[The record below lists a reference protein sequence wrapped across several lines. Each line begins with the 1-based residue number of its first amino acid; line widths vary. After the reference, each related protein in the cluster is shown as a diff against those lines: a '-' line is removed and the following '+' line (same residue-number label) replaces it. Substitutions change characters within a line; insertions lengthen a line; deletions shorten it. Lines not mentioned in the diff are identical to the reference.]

1 MIPLRV
7 TMSGWMRYREQQTA
21 DFSGARLLSICGEN
35 GAGKSSIFDA
45 ITFALFG
52 RHRLDGQHVSELI
65 SDGGDQCAVEFEFEQ
80 EGRRYRARRTRG
92 HRASQGSQGL
102 WAWDD
107 GANDWATIPNTQ
119 YARGLEQA
127 LAKLIRITPAA
138 FTSSFLL
145 QQGAATQFLESKPAE
160 RFSVVSSL
168 VNLEAYQA
176 LEKKARETQRREADE
191 VQRLSAKLAEFE
203 GVDAESLAL
212 LRARLEQAVEQRAT
226 AERERERAV
235 SLREAA
241 REYARLTREI
251 DATKRQIEAAAE
263 LIAEA
268 AQVEADAQRYAALD
282 SEIATVQQVQEEL
295 EGAGTAE
302 AASTAARSR
311 LDAIDVDALAVNA
324 EEALR
329 RSAEAGTATERLTGE
344 HQEALREERAAA
356 DLLIVAERIATL
368 RDRLGKAGEGL
379 EAATRE
385 LEQLPALEEDA
396 HHVRAVAEALPLLQQ
411 LGRARQAVERLSR
424 EGDPRAALAETVGRS
439 ESLARERAAVVEA
452 AEAAAAGATDAQRQA
467 AQARAEA
474 NALIEQVA
482 RRREAAGEAVCSR
495 CGQPIDAEQARQELT
510 ALEQQAETARKHER
524 AAAEAAAAAQTAAS
538 DAAGRR
544 DEHLEAIR
552 QAQVDCQAF
561 ERRVAE
567 LEEAEEAARQSYQQF
582 VEAAPGPLRDAVP
595 ESLPLARLH
604 EVYREQ
610 QGVAGRA
617 SEIRSELNRLHTL
630 QGTTRS
636 LDQQIEE
643 LRNDLTDA
651 ERAAGERLEGIE
663 GAGKAHAEAKRR
675 LGDAEVALE
684 DARTAERQART
695 AETDARETLAA
706 ARDERR
712 DLEQAAAK
720 QDEAA
725 KGHRRTAQRLAGR
738 LEAGLREQALTE
750 PRLALDLL
758 ARDRE
763 RLAEA
768 PARLEQL
775 AEARRLESRL
785 GGVLH
790 KLHQDLDRIP
800 PDRRIE
806 EDEADAALR
815 AAEEA
820 LRDTETAREN
830 CQREVARMERDLE
843 EVEAMRA
850 GLARAE
856 TRSQRLKKLVD
867 LLGKSGLQ
875 GALVSEAL
883 DTVMSH
889 ANAFL
894 ERLTGGSLVL
904 RLEPGDGDALELKA
918 LDATCMREPR
928 SVGVL
933 SGSQK
938 FRCAVA
944 VASGIGQYAG
954 AGGMRSIVID
964 EGFGSLDADG
974 QQLIIE
980 ELKNLAEHMDRVIVV
995 SHLQAFTERAHFPDQ
1010 IRVERD
1016 GDGSRIERVT

>member
-1 MIPLRV
+1 MIPLKV
-7 TMSGWMRYREQQTA
+7 TMSGWMRYREEQTA
-21 DFSGARLLSICGEN
+21 DFSGTRLLSICGEN

-80 EGRRYRARRTRG
+80 EGRRYRVRRTRG

-107 GANDWATIPNTQ
+107 GVNDWVAIPNTQ

-176 LEKKARETQRREADE
+176 LEKKAREAQRREADE
-191 VQRLSAKLAEFE
+191 VQRLSAKLADFE

-212 LRARLEQAVEQRAT
+212 LRTRLERAVDQREA
-226 AERERERAV
+226 AVKGRERAV

-251 DATKRQIEAAAE
+251 DATKRQIETAAE

-268 AQVEADAQRYAALD
+268 PQIEADAQRYVALD
-282 SEIATVQQVQEEL
+282 GEIATVQQVREEL
-295 EGAGTAE
+295 AGAVAAE
-302 AASTAARSR
+302 TASTTARSH
-311 LDAIDVDALAVNA
+311 LTAIDVDTLAAAA
-324 EEALR
+324 EEAVR
-329 RSAEAGTATERLTGE
+329 RSAEARTAVERLTGE
-344 HQEALREERAAA
+344 HPAAIREERRAA
-356 DLLIVAERIATL
+356 DLLAIAERIGTL
-368 RDRLGKAGEGL
+368 RGRITEAGVQL
-379 EAATRE
+379 DAATRE
-385 LEQLPALEEDA
+385 LDQLPALEQDA
-396 HHVRAVAEALPLLQQ
+396 EHARAIVTALPLLQQ
-411 LGRARQAVERLSR
+411 FGQARKAVEKLSH
-424 EGDPRAALAETVGRS
+424 EGDPRTALAGVVERS
-439 ESLARERAAVVEA
+439 ESRRRERDAVVEA
-452 AEAAAAGATDAQRQA
+452 AEVAVAGAATAQRQA
-467 AQARAEA
+467 AQVRAEWITVA
-474 NALIEQVA
+474 EQVTQ
-482 RRREAAGEAVCSR
+482 RREAAGEAVCSR
-495 CGQPIDAEQARQELT
+495 CGQPIDAEQARQELD
-510 ALEQQAETARKHER
+510 ALGEQTEAAEERARVAAESA
-524 AAAEAAAAAQTAAS
+524 AAAETAAAAAAK
-538 DAAGRR
+538 RR
-544 DEHLEAIR
+544 DEHLREMHQLAVE
-552 QAQVDCQAF
+552 QQK
-561 ERRVAE
+561 
-567 LEEAEEAARQSYQQF
+567 LEQDVKALEVAEEAARQSYQQF
-582 VEAAPGPLRDAVP
+582 VEAAPGPLRTAVP
-595 ESLPLARLH
+595 ESLPLPRLH

-610 QGVAGRA
+610 QAVAGRER
-617 SEIRSELNRLHTL
+617 EIQTTLNRLHTL

-636 LDQQIEE
+636 LAEQVGQ
-643 LRNDLTDA
+643 LRADLLDA
-651 ERAAGERLEGIE
+651 ERSAGERFESVE
-663 GAGKAHAEAKRR
+663 RARAAHTETDQRLRESEA
-675 LGDAEVALE
+675 ALVQ
-684 DARTAERQART
+684 ARSAEREART
-695 AETDARETLAA
+695 AETEAQRALAA
-706 ARDERR
+706 ARDDRR
-712 DLEQAAAK
+712 DLEQTATK
-720 QDEAA
+720 QDETA
-725 KGHRRTAQRLAGR
+725 KGHRRTAQRLAAR
-738 LEAGLREQALTE
+738 LEAGLAEHALTD

-758 ARDRE
+758 GRERE
-763 RLAEA
+763 RLAQA
-768 PARLEQL
+768 PARLAQL
-775 AEARRLESRL
+775 AEARRSESHF
-785 GGVLH
+785 GGMLQ
-790 KLHQDLDRIP
+790 KLNEDLDRIP
-800 PDRRIE
+800 PERRVQE
-806 EDEADAALR
+806 GEAEVALQT
-815 AAEEA
+815 AEEA
-820 LRDTETAREN
+820 LRDSETVREN

-843 EVEAMRA
+843 EVEAMRTA
-850 GLARAE
+850 LGRAE
-856 TRSQRLKKLVD
+856 SRSQRLKKLVD

-964 EGFGSLDADG
+964 EGFGSLDTDG

-1010 IRVERD
+1010 IRVARD
-1016 GDGSRIERVT
+1016 GDGSRIERVA